1 MCVLIAAACVLVSCG
16 GDGSGGGDSAPG
28 AEAVIREWADT
39 LRAGDV
45 AGAAALFALP
55 SRVSNGTEPF
65 ILQTRAEARAFNES
79 LPCGAK
85 LLRTSSSAGFTTAV
99 FRLTERPGPGRC
111 GSGTGDTARTTFVV
125 SGGKIVEWRRVA
137 DRPEPGGPVV

>member
-1 MCVLIAAACVLVSCG
+1 MDGWTAAACDDRRMRLMLVLIAAACVLVSCG
-16 GDGSGGGDSAPG
+16 DGGDSSPG

-39 LRAGDV
+39 LREGDV

-55 SRVSNGTEPF
+55 SVVSNGTEPF
-65 ILQTRAEARAFNES
+65 TLYTKAEARAFNES

-111 GSGTGDTARTTFVV
+111 GSGTG
-125 SGGKIVEWRRVA
+125 
-137 DRPEPGGPVV
+137 